1 MKEKLNDDDNALDN
15 DAKVDKL
22 TSKPD
27 KLSSNNKSSKNG
39 KEGCYQCQFCDKSFP
54 RLGYLKKH
62 EQVSSDKKLF
72 LVLKYRLFI
81 HSFMYLFAFIVQI
94 FLDMHKSPFSY
105 FVIIMLIFNVI
116 VIDESMMYLGDFLK
130 SLIK

>member
-1 MKEKLNDDDNALDN
+1 MSYFCSLLTELYSSQTSSSFPPSEGFATPNSYTNDMDMKEKLNDDDNALDN

-27 KLSSNNKSSKNG
+27 KLSTNNKSTKNG

-72 LVLKYRLFI
+72 LVL
-81 HSFMYLFAFIVQI
+81 
-94 FLDMHKSPFSY
+94 
-105 FVIIMLIFNVI
+105 
-116 VIDESMMYLGDFLK
+116 
-130 SLIK
+130 